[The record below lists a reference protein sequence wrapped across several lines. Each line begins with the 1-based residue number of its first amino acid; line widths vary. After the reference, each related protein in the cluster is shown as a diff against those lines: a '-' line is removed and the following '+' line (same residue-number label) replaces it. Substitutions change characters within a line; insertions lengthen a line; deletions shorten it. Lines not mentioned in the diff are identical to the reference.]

1 MAGLHSVDDRVGAV
15 SVALCSRYNLAGH
28 SSTDSRCPARS
39 RVCRR
44 CNRKGHFA
52 ICCRSSS
59 STNRANTFKQDETGK
74 PSVIPHRPRR
84 LETNNVTLTL
94 DSVKESADWRNEFG
108 IESENDF
115 DMCANVNSLSDKN
128 SPIFVNVQMAGE
140 SLRMM
145 LDTGAN
151 VSLVPH
157 SVWMSKWSHIPLK
170 KSSCQAVYI
179 FRLSN

>member
-1 MAGLHSVDDRVGAV
+1 M
-15 SVALCSRYNLAGH
+15 
-28 SSTDSRCPARS
+28 
-39 RVCRR
+39 
-44 CNRKGHFA
+44 
-52 ICCRSSS
+52 
-59 STNRANTFKQDETGK
+59 
-74 PSVIPHRPRR
+74 
-84 LETNNVTLTL
+84 TLTL

-170 KSSCQAVYI
+170 KSSV
-179 FRLSN
+179 RLCTFSGSPIDVVGEAQLKIECNDQTICDTVVIVRGGLSPLFGRNWLKHIRLDWNSNLCCSSYH